1 MGLLNKIGGVA
12 SDVSR
17 NVNEKTKNMSDTSNL
32 KRKILY
38 EEERILE
45 IFADIGKTYYKTPE
59 KVDELKAY
67 CDDID
72 TRKKRIKKM
81 RFELQT
87 MKGIKICP
95 SCQSEVDEKFQFCGV
110 CGAKLPSSE
119 SDFD

>member
-1 MGLLNKIGGVA
+1 MGIFNKIGDMA

-38 EEERILE
+38 EEERIME

-59 KVDELKAY
+59 NVEEMKAY

-81 RFELQT
+81 RFELQGL
-87 MKGIKICP
+87 KGVKICP
-95 SCQSEVDEKFQFCGV
+95 KCQSEVQDKFLFCGV
-110 CGAKLPSSE
+110 CGAKLPATE
-119 SDFD
+119 DDIE

>member
-1 MGLLNKIGGVA
+1 MSIFEKIGGAA
-12 SDVSR
+12 SAASR
-17 NVNEKTKNMSDTSNL
+17 SVNEATKNMSDTSNL

-45 IFADIGKTYYKTPE
+45 IFADIGKIYYKTPE
-59 KVDELKAY
+59 KTDELKAL

-87 MKGIKICP
+87 KKGYKICP
-95 SCQSEVDEKFQFCGV
+95 TCQAEVQEKFQFCGV
-110 CGAKLPSSE
+110 CGAKLPSCDE
-119 SDFD
+119 DFD